1 MKLELSLSKD
11 HLARSA
17 EASQALFSSIVS
29 AGADGRLD
37 PSALRV
43 RCDWI
48 QYRSNFREPVTL
60 RPLAGGQRHVSELAV
75 DLRQIGAEDADAL
88 LAQALST
95 NGAGPARHF
104 LEPWAPISKSCIWE
118 FNAHYW
124 SELALWE
131 QASGKGYEQV
141 LPGGQSGG
149 TQADATREVIWELLR
164 TWDALAERHA
174 LPDQL
179 TILELGVGN
188 GAQAR
193 VWLDEFRTLDR
204 EHGTDYYRRVHYL
217 MADYST
223 HVLDRAREHLSEHR
237 ARTSTIVLDA
247 ARPSETLR
255 FLERRIFFV
264 FISNVYDNLST
275 DELARVDDELFQVEV
290 RAYLPNESAERI
302 AASLGV
308 SPPEVVELIARL
320 RRLGPALL
328 AETAPDRFRSAAEA
342 TAFWQEVWGSL
353 RLAERYVPLGPLDL
367 YTVCDG
373 VSGEVLGPVIDGY
386 GDVRFQVSNGAAA
399 SFVDTLPLLHPLG
412 SLVCHDLFITDLD
425 QCRSGFRGPGKY
437 DGSVVNWVNGP
448 ILAAIAAR
456 QGYSVSF
463 RPFSQQIRST
473 IVTMT
478 ARARD

>member
-1 MKLELSLSKD
+1 MRLDLSLSKD

-17 EASQALFSSIVS
+17 EASQSLFQAVVQ
-29 AGADGRLD
+29 AGAEGRLD
-37 PSALRV
+37 PATLRV

-48 QYRSNFREPVTL
+48 QYRANFREPVSL
-60 RPLAGGQRHVSELAV
+60 RPLSGHHDLSEVAV
-75 DLRQIGAEDADAL
+75 DLRQVDAARSQ
-88 LAQALST
+88 AQLERALSD
-95 NGAGPARHF
+95 GGGPAHHY
-104 LEPWAPISKSCIWE
+104 LEPWTPVSRSCIWE

-131 QASGKGYEQV
+131 EASGKGYEQV

-149 TQADATREVIWELLR
+149 TQADATREVISELLR

-188 GAQAR
+188 GAQAK

-217 MADYST
+217 MGDYSP
-223 HVLDRAREHLSEHR
+223 HVLDRARSQVSEHR

-264 FISNVYDNLST
+264 FISNVYDNLPT
-275 DELARVDDELFQVEV
+275 DELAKVDDELFQVEV
-290 RAYLPNESAERI
+290 RAYLPDEAAERI
-302 AASLGV
+302 GAPLGLGGA
-308 SPPEVVELIARL
+308 EATELIARL
-320 RRLGPALL
+320 RRLGPGLL

-342 TAFWQEVWGSL
+342 TAFWQEVWAAL

-367 YTVCDG
+367 YRVCQG
-373 VSGEVLGPVIDGY
+373 VTGEVIGPVVDGY

-412 SLVCHDLFITDLD
+412 SLVCHDLFVTDLD
-425 QCRSGFRGPGKY
+425 QFRSGFRGPGKY

-463 RPFSQQIRST
+463 RPFSKELRST

>member
-1 MKLELSLSKD
+1 MRLELSLSKD

-17 EASQALFSSIVS
+17 EASEALFASVVN
-29 AGADGRLD
+29 AGAEGRLD
-37 PSALRV
+37 PAALRV
-43 RCDWI
+43 RFDWI
-48 QYRSNFREPVTL
+48 QYRSNFREPVSL
-60 RPLAGGQRHVSELAV
+60 RPLSGGQREVHELAV
-75 DLRQIGAEDADAL
+75 DLRQVGASDADAL
-88 LAQALST
+88 LARAVST
-95 NGAGPARHF
+95 NGTGPATHYI
-104 LEPWAPISKSCIWE
+104 EPWTPISKSCIWA

-131 QASGKGYEQV
+131 EASGKGYEQV

-164 TWDALAERHA
+164 TWDALVERHS

-188 GAQAR
+188 GTQAK

-247 ARPSETLR
+247 ARPSDTLR

-264 FISNVYDNLST
+264 FISNVYDNLPT

-290 RAYLPNESAERI
+290 RAYLPDEAADRI
-302 AASLGV
+302 ASSIGV
-308 SPPEVVELIARL
+308 SSAEVVELIARL

-328 AETAPDRFRSAAEA
+328 AETAPDRFQSAMEA
-342 TAFWQEVWGSL
+342 TTFWQEVWASL

-367 YTVCDG
+367 YTVCGG

-412 SLVCHDLFITDLD
+412 SLVCHDLFVTDLE

-448 ILAAIAAR
+448 ILSAIAAR